1 MNVSRK
7 GFIASVAAAGAVASG
22 VRMAKAEDRKDRD
35 AVVYVAAHP
44 DDLAGSIGTVMRL
57 AEIYDVHVV
66 DYTHGERGLG
76 EARYLDGSCKKM
88 RTAEEER
95 ICKEIGASL
104 HWCNEIDGAAFAG
117 REACESLATIFRAI
131 KPRAIIVHW
140 PLDTHKDHLMSS
152 AAAIKAAQ
160 LAKITPEIYFQEQ
173 DIQSRGF
180 PVSYFVDVTKYT
192 ERRRELISIYKSQN
206 GPAIAE
212 RKISTSKA
220 NGLRIWGSRG
230 RYAEV
235 FGVFPGTVP
244 PGKGIFDS
252 MPDVYR

>member
-7 GFIASVAAAGAVASG
+7 GFLASVAAAGAVASG
-22 VRMAKAEDRKDRD
+22 VRAARADEGKRRD

-57 AEIYDVHVV
+57 AEMYDVHVV

-76 EARYLDGSCKKM
+76 EASYLDGSCGRM

-95 ICKEIGASL
+95 ICKAIGVAL
-104 HWCNEIDGAAFAG
+104 HWCDEIDGEAFAG
-117 REACESLATIFRAI
+117 REACESLASLFRKI

-140 PLDTHKDHLMSS
+140 PLDTHRDHLMSS
-152 AAAIKAAQ
+152 AAAIKAAH
-160 LAKITPEIYFQEQ
+160 LAKLNPEIYFQEQ

-180 PVSYFVDVTKYT
+180 PVTYFVDVTKFT

-220 NGLRIWGSRG
+220 NGLRIWGSKG

-252 MPDVYR
+252 MPGVYR